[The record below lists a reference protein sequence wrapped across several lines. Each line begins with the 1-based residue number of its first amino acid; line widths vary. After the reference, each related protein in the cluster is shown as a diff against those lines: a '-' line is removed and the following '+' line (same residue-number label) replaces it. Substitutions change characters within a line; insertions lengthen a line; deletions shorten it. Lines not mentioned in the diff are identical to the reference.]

1 MLNIY
6 AQSFMTAT
14 GHKPRCT
21 PVTHVGKR
29 KWWQAARTTCVDLN
43 RL

>member
-6 AQSFMTAT
+6 AHTFMTAT
-14 GHKPRCT
+14 HGGPRCT
-21 PVTHVGKR
+21 TVSDFGKR
-29 KWWQAARTTCVDLN
+29 RWWQVRRTTCVDLE

>member
-6 AQSFMTAT
+6 AHTFMTAT
-14 GHKPRCT
+14 GGKRRCT

-29 KWWQAARTTCVDLN
+29 KWWQARPTTCVDLE